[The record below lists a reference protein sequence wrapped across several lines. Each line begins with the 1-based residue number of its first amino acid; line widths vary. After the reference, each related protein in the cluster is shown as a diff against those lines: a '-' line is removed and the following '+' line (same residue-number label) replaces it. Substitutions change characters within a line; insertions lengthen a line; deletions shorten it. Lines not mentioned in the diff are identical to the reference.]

1 MNVKINVNVEQ
12 LVPQV
17 LEDGLVLVI
26 LKDAIK
32 KSEDVIVRLNSVEDL
47 KENFEI
53 NTESKISSFNELYE
67 VEYLLRTGANV
78 LCTTVGAISETSVE
92 ESLGNIEDLNY
103 RFILAPYF
111 KVDKDSVDEDS
122 VEEGSVEE
130 DLLEFIKEIFEFVNE
145 NDVELFL
152 NLKHTVTAD
161 NLKDIIDSLSGH
173 LSHKVQLFK
182 NFGLPRFRSVF
193 DIPEDLKDGVND
205 FNISEGFF
213 GVSAATA
220 AVARKSKLLNRGISW
235 VPVAGEQYGL
245 ANEFFKLLES
255 FSKLEKTKLQAN
267 NVNVLLTKRGIG
279 NMFVSQNTMLQLPD
293 GVVNPRHPFY
303 RGHVVTEAFAIK
315 RELDRIAN
323 YALYRPNNSKTWTE
337 VELKIKTLFKNLLER
352 EAVEDFEILI
362 GRGVTMTDEDIE
374 NGILKARVR
383 YLPIRVIEQVEFN
396 VVIQQSTNTVDIEF
410 YGLDNLLAGGE

>member
-26 LKDAIK
+26 LKYAK
-32 KSEDVIVRLNSVEDL
+32 TKNPTEDVIVRLNSVEDL
-47 KENFEI
+47 KEKFKVNDI
-53 NTESKISSFNELYE
+53 NTTTSEKISSFNELYE

-78 LCTTVGAISETSVE
+78 LCTTTEAISEP
-92 ESLGNIEDLNY
+92 SLKENLSNIEDLNF
-103 RFILAPYF
+103 RFILVPYL
-111 KVDKDSVDEDS
+111 KVDISIPSDYI
-122 VEEGSVEE
+122 EEH
-130 DLLEFIKEIFEFVNE
+130 LFEFVSE

-161 NLKDIIDSLSGH
+161 DLEDIIDSLSEH

-182 NFGLPRFRSVF
+182 NFGLPRFRPVF
-193 DIPEDLKDGVND
+193 DIPEELEDGVND
-205 FNISEGFF
+205 FNISDDFF

-235 VPVAGEQYGL
+235 IPVAGEQYGL

-255 FSKLEKTKLQAN
+255 FNKLEKTKFQAN

-279 NMFVSQNTMLQLPD
+279 NMFVSQNTMLQLPS

-337 VELKIKTLFKNLLER
+337 VELKIKTLFKNLLEK

>member
-47 KENFEI
+47 KENFDI
-53 NTESKISSFNELYE
+53 NVDNIKKISSFNELYE

-78 LCTTVGAISETSVE
+78 FCTTEGVISELFLDENLS
-92 ESLGNIEDLNY
+92 NIEDLNF
-103 RFILAPYF
+103 RFILVPYL
-111 KVDKDSVDEDS
+111 KVDETTSALS
-122 VEEGSVEE
+122 PTEE
-130 DLLEFIKEIFEFVNE
+130 DLFEFVNE

-161 NLKDIIDSLSGH
+161 DLEGIIDSLSEH
-173 LSHKVQLFK
+173 LSYKVQLFK

-193 DIPEDLKDGVND
+193 DIPEELEDGVND
-205 FNISEGFF
+205 FNTVDGFF

-255 FSKLEKTKLQAN
+255 FSKLEKTELQAN

-337 VELKIKTLFKNLLER
+337 VELKIKTLFKNLLEK

>member
-47 KENFEI
+47 KENFDI
-53 NTESKISSFNELYE
+53 NVDNSKKISSFNELYE

-78 LCTTVGAISETSVE
+78 FCTTEVAINEASVAETFDSI
-92 ESLGNIEDLNY
+92 NIEDLNF
-103 RFILAPYF
+103 RFILVPNL
-111 KVDKDSVDEDS
+111 KVDISTPSDYI
-122 VEEGSVEE
+122 EEQ
-130 DLLEFIKEIFEFVNE
+130 LFEFVKK

-152 NLKHTVTAD
+152 NLKHTVSS
-161 NLKDIIDSLSGH
+161 NELENIISTISGY

-193 DIPEDLKDGVND
+193 DIPGNLDDGVND
-205 FNISEGFF
+205 FNPEKGFF

-235 VPVAGEQYGL
+235 IPVAGEQYGL

-255 FSKLEKTKLQAN
+255 FSKLEKTKFQAN
-267 NVNVLLTKRGIG
+267 NANVLLTKRGIG

-293 GVVNPRHPFY
+293 EVDNPRHPFY

-337 VELKIKTLFKNLLER
+337 VELKIKTLFKNLLEK

>member
-47 KENFEI
+47 KENFDVNADDI
-53 NTESKISSFNELYE
+53 KKISSFNELYE

-78 LCTTVGAISETSVE
+78 LCTTEEAINEASVE
-92 ESLGNIEDLNY
+92 ASLGNIEDLNF
-103 RFILAPYF
+103 RFILVPNL
-111 KVDKDSVDEDS
+111 KVDISIPS
-122 VEEGSVEE
+122 TYIEEQ
-130 DLLEFIKEIFEFVNE
+130 LFEFVNE

-152 NLKHTVTAD
+152 NLKHTVTA
-161 NLKDIIDSLSGH
+161 NELENIIATPSISGY

-182 NFGLPRFRSVF
+182 NFGLPRFRPVF
-193 DIPEDLKDGVND
+193 DIPGNLDNGVND
-205 FNISEGFF
+205 FNPEKGFF

-220 AVARKSKLLNRGISW
+220 AVARKSKLLNRGMSW
-235 VPVAGEQYGL
+235 IPVAGEQYGL

-255 FSKLEKTKLQAN
+255 FSKLEKTKFQAN

-279 NMFVSQNTMLQLPD
+279 NIFVSQNTMLQLPS

-337 VELKIKTLFKNLLER
+337 VELKIKTLFKNLLEK

>member
-26 LKDAIK
+26 LEYATKN
-32 KSEDVIVRLNSVEDL
+32 SSDVIVRLNSVEDL
-47 KENFEI
+47 KEKFEVN
-53 NTESKISSFNELYE
+53 NTEKINSFNELYE

-78 LCTTVGAISETSVE
+78 LCTTKEAISVPSLE
-92 ESLGNIEDLNY
+92 ENLSNMEDLNF
-103 RFILAPYF
+103 RFILAPYL
-111 KVDKDSVDEDS
+111 KVDGTLKLKG
-122 VEEGSVEE
+122 EEGKTTVEGK
-130 DLLEFIKEIFEFVNE
+130 LFEFVKE

-152 NLKHTVTAD
+152 NLEHTVTAD
-161 NLKDIIDSLSGH
+161 GLGGIISLLSEH

-193 DIPEDLKDGVND
+193 DIPKELKDGVND
-205 FNISEGFF
+205 FNTVDGFF

-293 GVVNPRHPFY
+293 EVVNPRHPFY

-337 VELKIKTLFKNLLER
+337 IELKIKTLFKNLLEK
-352 EAVEDFEILI
+352 EAVEGFEILI